1 MPQPEALYAMTKHT
15 QECKSCGKDS
25 EGEIYH
31 MGFSDM
37 SCMYCDSCPRVL
49 LLKDGNL
56 LKKNGIEWPN
66 LQPGDEGWEYYN
78 RHLLPIYEKLES
90 LFKSCECGGHFRAW
104 AAPRCPKCNDYL
116 SAVEPEPDKPSKWY
130 SKYVFVTVGSYN
142 DIEHLSEESV

>member
-1 MPQPEALYAMTKHT
+1 MTKHT
-15 QECKSCGKDS
+15 QECRICGKGS

-90 LFKSCECGGHFRAW
+90 LFKPCECGGNFRAW

-116 SAVEPEPDKPSKWY
+116 SGVAPEPDKPSKWY